1 MAGRKAPRVEYMQPE
16 TLIAFAEAYI
26 LTNGNASAALRRID
40 PKADEK
46 YPRVYSTAK
55 RMVDTEICQNALA
68 RIRSRGDQALSAVLD
83 RYGITAERAA
93 EELARLAF
101 TQMRQVVNLY
111 TAVDPETKKPRQHLD
126 IRDFDKI
133 DEDAHRA
140 IVKIKRSASGAVE
153 IELADK
159 RAAIMDLAR
168 LKGWIVDKPDP
179 NAGQQVNL
187 IIQR

>member
-1 MAGRKAPRVEYMQPE
+1 MQPE

-26 LTNGNASAALRRID
+26 ITNGNATAALRRID

-46 YPRVYSTAK
+46 YKKIWPIAD
-55 RMVDTEICQNALA
+55 RMLRSDICQNALA
-68 RIRSRGDQALSAVLD
+68 RIRSRGDQALAAVLD

-168 LKGWIVDKPDP
+168 LKGWIVDKPDAS
-179 NAGQQVNL
+179 NGQQVNL